1 MDDRNAK
8 IFLEQIREVV
18 KSELALSTSGYVKI
32 LPARIISFSSDNKTA
47 EVQPISGGA
56 SFFVPIVTP
65 QTVEEGDYVNLAYWG
80 NLSTAVLF
88 SK

>member
-8 IFLEQIREVV
+8 IFLEQIRDVVRSELMQNSMGFVKIIPAQVISVSGNTAVV
-18 KSELALSTSGYVKI
+18 K
-32 LPARIISFSSDNKTA
+32 
-47 EVQPISGGA
+47 PISQGA
-56 SFFVPIVTP
+56 QFSVPIVTP
-65 QTVEEGDYVNLAYWG
+65 QTISVNDYVNLAYWG